1 MTKAV
6 AHFGSELDALVNWFR
21 FEYDI
26 TYAEMVGCLQ
36 ILTFSLLTEANEEEK
51 QKDLGVWSTPACSD

>member
-6 AHFGSELDALVNWFR
+6 AHFGSELDVLVNWFR

-51 QKDLGVWSTPACSD
+51 KKD